1 MSDFDDKSGVV
12 PCKTSWGQWWQTID
26 EVFIE
31 VDVPKDTKSRE
42 IKCEIK
48 PNSIRVAVKE
58 NTIINGY
65 LAETVKADDSLW
77 TLEDRRLMRICL
89 VKCHATA
96 ADCWK
101 SLIRGQYEVDPL
113 TLSEMEKK
121 LTLQRFQ
128 MENPG
133 FDFSGAEVTGNYSGG
148 GPQLSAS

>member
-1 MSDFDDKSGVV
+1 MSDFDDKSGVIA
-12 PCKTSWGQWWQTID
+12 CKTPWGQWWQTIE

-31 VDVPKDTKSRE
+31 VDVPKDTKSKE

-48 PNSIRVAVKE
+48 PNSIRVVVKE
-58 NTIINGY
+58 NTILDGS
-65 LAETVKADDSLW
+65 LFETVKADDSLW
-77 TLEDRRLMRICL
+77 TLEDRKLMRICL
-89 VKCHATA
+89 LKCHATA
-96 ADCWK
+96 AHCWK
-101 SLIRGQYEVDPL
+101 SLIRGQDEVDPM

-133 FDFSGAEVTGNYSGG
+133 FDFSGADVTGNYSGG